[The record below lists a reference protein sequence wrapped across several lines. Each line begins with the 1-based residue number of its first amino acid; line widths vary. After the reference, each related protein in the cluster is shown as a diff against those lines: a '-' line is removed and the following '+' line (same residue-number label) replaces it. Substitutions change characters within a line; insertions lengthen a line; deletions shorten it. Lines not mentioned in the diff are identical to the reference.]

1 MTSFERIGLVLI
13 CTVAAAAS
21 GAAVLSLGPGVSDP
35 AAAIATAD
43 LVPLPER
50 TAPLPPFVKQ
60 QGRLPVADAA
70 AEDPLPLETA
80 ALAPQDLTTN
90 PVERVS
96 LAAET
101 STAENP
107 DDGADAAAQW
117 SAKVVSPPQPALP
130 RAAAVDLQL
139 KVLPPVT
146 TAAPHD
152 EKPHAAPEAAAPEP
166 AAPKRTYTLAER
178 LSEISTAAKQR
189 LSAKLAAAGV
199 TGEPADIGLVA
210 IKDEKLLELHVKT
223 ASGAWQF
230 VHRYPVLAASG
241 TSGPKLKQG
250 DRQVPE
256 GIYAISFLN
265 PNSKYHVSMRVDYP
279 NAFDREMASRD
290 GRKDLG
296 GDIMIHGKAV
306 SIGCLAIGDE
316 AAEELFVLAHQT
328 GLDHIKLV
336 IAPTDMRKTGIPA
349 IAAGQPKWLPKLYG
363 EVATAMAPFKAPST
377 GLLSLLGL

>member
-21 GAAVLSLGPGVSDP
+21 GAAVLSLDRTVSDP
-35 AAAIATAD
+35 SVTAIATAD
-43 LVPLPER
+43 LEPVLER
-50 TAPLPPFVKQ
+50 TAPLSPFVKQ
-60 QGRLPVADAA
+60 QGRLPVADVAQD
-70 AEDPLPLETA
+70 DPLPVETA
-80 ALAPQDLTTN
+80 ALDRQD
-90 PVERVS
+90 PAAFPIERVS
-96 LAAET
+96 LATEAAA
-101 STAENP
+101 SENP
-107 DDGADAAAQW
+107 DDGTDEAAQW

-130 RAAAVDLQL
+130 RAAAVELQL

-146 TAAPHD
+146 AAPHD
-152 EKPHAAPEAAAPEP
+152 VKPHAAPEVAAPEP

-178 LSEISTAAKQR
+178 LNEISPAAKQR
-189 LSAKLAAAGV
+189 LSAKLAAAGI
-199 TGEPADIGLVA
+199 TGEPTDIGLVA

-328 GLDHIKLV
+328 GLAHIKLV